1 MEDLIGFLVAGL
13 VLTGSPGPN
22 TLSLAAA
29 GAAFGARR
37 GLGYMTGL
45 LVGMVLVMALTASG
59 MIAIV
64 LAVPA
69 LGPVVTAAAAA
80 YFIYLAWRIA
90 TAPPLSTA
98 RQTARAPSLG
108 DGIVLSLLNPKA
120 YAAMAAMF
128 SGFVLF
134 GGSSIVDAF
143 IKAGL
148 LLVILALVNT
158 AWLAGG
164 ALMTRF
170 LRRPRL
176 NRVINIAF
184 AAMLILSV
192 ALALRM

>member
-69 LGPVVTAAAAA
+69 L
-80 YFIYLAWRIA
+80 
-90 TAPPLSTA
+90 S
-98 RQTARAPSLG
+98 
-108 DGIVLSLLNPKA
+108 
-120 YAAMAAMF
+120 
-128 SGFVLF
+128 
-134 GGSSIVDAF
+134 
-143 IKAGL
+143 
-148 LLVILALVNT
+148 
-158 AWLAGG
+158 
-164 ALMTRF
+164 
-170 LRRPRL
+170 
-176 NRVINIAF
+176 
-184 AAMLILSV
+184 
-192 ALALRM
+192 

>member
-1 MEDLIGFLVAGL
+1 MEDLIGFLVAGF

-22 TLSLAAA
+22 TLSLAAT

-45 LVGMVLVMALTASG
+45 LLGMVLVMGLTASG
-59 MIAIV
+59 VIAIV

-80 YFIYLAWRIA
+80 YFLYLAWRIA
-90 TAPPLSTA
+90 NAPPLSEA
-98 RQTARAPSLG
+98 RQTKPAPSAG

-128 SGFVLF
+128 TGFVLF
-134 GGSSIVDAF
+134 AGSSIVDAF

-148 LLVILALVNT
+148 LLVILTLVNT
-158 AWLAGG
+158 VWLAGG
-164 ALMTRF
+164 ALLTRV
-170 LRRPRL
+170 LREPRL
-176 NRVINIAF
+176 NRIVNVAF
-184 AAMLILSV
+184 AALLILSV
-192 ALALRM
+192 VLALSI